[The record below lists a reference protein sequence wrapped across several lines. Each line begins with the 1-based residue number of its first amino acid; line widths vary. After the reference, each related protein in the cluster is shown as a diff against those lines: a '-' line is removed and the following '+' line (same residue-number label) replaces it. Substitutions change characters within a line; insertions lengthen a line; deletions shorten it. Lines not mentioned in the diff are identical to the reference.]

1 MIRSMYAAVTGLRSH
16 QTMMDV
22 VGNNIANV
30 NTHGFKKSQAL
41 FREVLSQTVT
51 GSRAPGEAIG
61 GTNPAQIGLGTSVGA
76 ISQNMEQGALQRT
89 GRTLDIAIEGDGFF
103 VTEFA
108 GERLYTRAG
117 SFYVD
122 AEGRL
127 VTTDGALIQGWQA
140 DATGSVD
147 PSLNPTDMRIPIG
160 RNIEPAATTRVQ
172 LGGNLPADA
181 LVGDDVVLN
190 VTVYDQQGLPIDVQ
204 LTLTKTAANEWTATG
219 AYGDPLTAFALT
231 DNVMTFDATGE
242 LVTPADFNLNI
253 AAGVLPNAAA
263 IELTVGGADVST
275 RITEYGGLAST
286 AVILQNGSATG
297 SLQSLSVG
305 ADGVI
310 TGSYSNGQLKPIG
323 QIALANFAN
332 PEGME
337 RVTGSNWRE
346 TANSGLAQVG
356 EAGTGGRGTMAS
368 TTLEMSNVDLAEEFT
383 ALIRAQRGFQANS
396 RMVTASDEMLQEVVN
411 MKR

>member
-127 VTTDGALIQGWQA
+127 VNTDGALIQGWQA

-147 PSLNPTDMRIPIG
+147 SSLNPTDMRIPIG
-160 RNIEPAATTRVQ
+160 RNIEPAATSRVQ

-219 AYGDPLTAFALT
+219 TYGDPPTAFAMT

-263 IELTVGGADVST
+263 IELTVGGSDVST

-356 EAGTGGRGTMAS
+356 VAGTGGRGAMAS

>member
-127 VTTDGALIQGWQA
+127 VNTDGALIQGWQA

-147 PSLNPTDMRIPIG
+147 SSLNPTDMRIPIG
-160 RNIEPAATTRVQ
+160 RNIEPAATSRVQ

-204 LTLTKTAANEWTATG
+204 LTLTKTAANEWTAAGT
-219 AYGDPLTAFALT
+219 YGDPPTAFAMT
-231 DNVMTFDATGE
+231 DNVMTFDGTGE

-323 QIALANFAN
+323 QVALANFAN

-356 EAGTGGRGTMAS
+356 VAGTGGRGAMAS

>member
-41 FREVLSQTVT
+41 FREVLSQTVV
-51 GSRAPGEAIG
+51 GARAPGEEIG

-127 VTTDGALIQGWQA
+127 VNTDGALIQGWQA

-147 PSLNPTDMRIPIG
+147 TSLNPTEVRIPIG
-160 RNIEPAATTRVQ
+160 RNIEPAATTQVQ

-219 AYGDPLTAFALT
+219 AYGDPLTAFAVT

-242 LVTPADFNLNI
+242 LVAPADFNLNI

-356 EAGTGGRGTMAS
+356 VAGTGGRGAMAS